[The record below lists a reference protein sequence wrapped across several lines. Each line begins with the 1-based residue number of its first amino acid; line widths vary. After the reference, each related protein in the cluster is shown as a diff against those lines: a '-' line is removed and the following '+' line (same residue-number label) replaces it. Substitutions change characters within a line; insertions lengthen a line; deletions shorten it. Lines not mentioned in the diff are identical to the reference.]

1 MFFYLL
7 CFHTHTHK
15 AIDELLPTLLHSL
28 QEFSSKVTRAVD
40 STIEKI
46 DSAKQTEIRHDYTFK
61 DACDDFRE
69 MASEAYTFVDK
80 VDDFFYYARS
90 KNAELQKV
98 KDAIRQ
104 NNFTPLDRL
113 IRRLQGCLIQA
124 EQVYQQFFEACRK
137 AEQSCTT
144 VEEHCKYK
152 AKETKEKKNITR
164 VIGGTVA
171 GGAMATGIAG
181 GVAASV
187 VAGVF
192 TFGIGTLIGLGLTAA
207 GSVAAGGV
215 VGGATAVTTHVIAS
229 NFADLEEA
237 FRDLQCDFNSL
248 RPLASDMKAAVSK
261 ARSKLPMKEMEDYVY
276 TVRAHRQSMDNADSI
291 CYALDR
297 LCHRCDEYYGV
308 TSLCR
313 EELKQTNE
321 ELTQNLTL

>member
-1 MFFYLL
+1 MFPYV
-7 CFHTHTHK
+7 HTHTHK
-15 AIDELLPTLLHSL
+15 EIVELLPTLLHSL
-28 QEFSSKVTRAVD
+28 QEFSSEVTKAVN

-46 DSAKQTEIRHDYTFK
+46 NSVKQTEIRHDYRFK
-61 DACDDFRE
+61 NACEDFRE

-80 VDDFFYYARS
+80 VDDFFYYAQS
-90 KNAELQKV
+90 KNAELQKL
-98 KDAIRQ
+98 KDAIRR
-104 NNFTPLDRL
+104 NNLAPLDRL
-113 IRRLQGCLIQA
+113 IRKLQGCLIEA
-124 EQVYQQFFEACRK
+124 EQVYQQFFQACRK

-152 AKETKEKKNITR
+152 AKETKEKKKKTQ
-164 VIGGTVA
+164 VIGGTLA

-192 TFGIGTLIGLGLTAA
+192 TFGIGTLVGLGLTAA

-215 VGGATAVTTHVIAS
+215 VGGATAVATHVIAS
-229 NFADLEEA
+229 DFADLEEA
-237 FRDLQCDFNSL
+237 FRDLKCDFNSL
-248 RPLASDMKAAVSK
+248 RPLASEMKAAVYK
-261 ARSKLPMKEMEDYVY
+261 AYSKLPMKEMKDYVG

-291 CYALDR
+291 CYALDM

-313 EELKQTNE
+313 EEVKQTSE
-321 ELTQNLTL
+321 ELTQDLTL